1 VAADTDKLRLL
12 ASLPVSD
19 SKPTLPKGTGSS
31 PQPAARADNAKQDDY
46 TNYSEEWVKAREAT
60 DKFDGNLFD
69 LRKYGFSI
77 LTGLITAGSFLG
89 FSTPTQ
95 FIQVGVI
102 IVTMVLVVILYWLD
116 IYYQGLLYGAVFR
129 TRFLEIFRLNRGL
142 SIYISALYGASH
154 LGPLLHSLYLGFLI
168 GVFLLGLFVANFAVV
183 ATDGDSSKN
192 EAASA
197 PANAT
202 ESNRNQTFTDIKFW
216 LNLGLAISFIFALGG
231 IAAIYFLCH
240 QSRDQAVKDIS
251 SLFKQYYCDW
261 KNLDTMKKVKLVEE
275 VERLLNKQFYD
286 KKYL

>member
-1 VAADTDKLRLL
+1 MAADTDKLRLR
-12 ASLPVSD
+12 ASLPISD
-19 SKPTLPKGTGSS
+19 AKPTLPKGTNSS

-46 TNYSEEWVKAREAT
+46 DYTNYSDEWVKAREAT

-89 FSTPTQ
+89 FSKPTQ

-142 SIYISALYGASH
+142 SIYISALYGASN
-154 LGPLLHSLYLGFLI
+154 LGPLLHFLYLGFLI
-168 GVFLLGLFVANFAVV
+168 GVLLLGLFVANFAVV

-192 EAASA
+192 EPASA
-197 PANAT
+197 RANAT
-202 ESNRNQTFTDIKFW
+202 ESNPSRTFMDIKFS
-216 LNLGLAISFIFALGG
+216 LSCGLIISFIFALSG
-231 IAAIYFLCH
+231 IIAIYFRSH
-240 QSRDQAVKDIS
+240 RRRDEAVKQIS
-251 SLFKQYYCDW
+251 SLFKEYYGKREDPGTA
-261 KNLDTMKKVKLVEE
+261 KEVEE
-275 VERLLNKQFYD
+275 KLNKQFD
-286 KKYL
+286 QYL